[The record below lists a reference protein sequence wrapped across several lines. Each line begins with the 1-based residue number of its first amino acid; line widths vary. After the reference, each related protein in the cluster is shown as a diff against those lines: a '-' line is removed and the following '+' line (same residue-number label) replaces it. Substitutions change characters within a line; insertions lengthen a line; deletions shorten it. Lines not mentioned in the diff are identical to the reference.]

1 DSRSASSASRSCRSR
16 GVSGRVAPWP
26 ISSCSVRGST
36 AARVQ
41 SRRMAEIEGQVK
53 EEQLDPEREARRRL
67 ALAQIRQYPDA
78 ALKMQARPVEEFDD
92 ALRDL
97 VDRMKKLMKD
107 ASGIGLAATQV
118 GVLQRLFVFQPNE
131 DDVVAVVN
139 PEIVERSDETDVD
152 DEGCLSIQGIL
163 VPVERAIGITLVGRN
178 EQGEEVRYELEDVY
192 ARVAQH

>member
-1 DSRSASSASRSCRSR
+1 
-16 GVSGRVAPWP
+16 
-26 ISSCSVRGST
+26 
-36 AARVQ
+36 
-41 SRRMAEIEGQVK
+41 MADVEGQIK
-53 EEQLDPEREARRRL
+53 NEELDAEHEARRRL

-78 ALKMQARPVEEFDD
+78 ALKMKARPVDQFDD
-92 ALRDL
+92 ELRSL
-97 VDRMKKLMKD
+97 VERMKVLMKD

-152 DEGCLSIQGIL
+152 EEGCLSIQGIL
-163 VPVERAIGITLVGRN
+163 VPVERSLTVTLVGRD

-192 ARVAQH
+192 ARAAQHEADHLDGVLMIDRTTPEARREALGKLRPRIVLT